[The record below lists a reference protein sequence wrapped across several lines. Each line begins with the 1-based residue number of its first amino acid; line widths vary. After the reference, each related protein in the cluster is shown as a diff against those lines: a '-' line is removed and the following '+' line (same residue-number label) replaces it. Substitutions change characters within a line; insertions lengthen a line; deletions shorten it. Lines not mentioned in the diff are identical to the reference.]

1 MKKETFIVEKLH
13 CASCVA
19 RVEEKLKS
27 IDGVIS
33 VSVNLATKTA
43 YVEYDE
49 KKVTPFEMKEAVDA
63 LGYVFKI
70 VNTKTVVIKVG
81 GLHCASCVAKL
92 ESALKSKE
100 GILEASVNLS
110 MNKAFITFD
119 KNIVSEKDIH
129 DIIKKAGYEPL
140 ESIDTEGEVIE
151 LKKKKQNFIFSALF
165 AFPLLIITMLDHF
178 GVYRF
183 FTNEKLYALIQF
195 ILSTPLLYFGRE
207 FYING
212 VRTLIK
218 SGTSTMDTLVALGTG
233 TAYFYSVYETIVIF
247 TTTDAMASHLY
258 YETSAVLITFILLG
272 RYLEA
277 IAKGKTSEA
286 IKKLIKLMPSH
297 AVVIRDGK
305 EIELSINEVKVGD
318 LILVKSGQ
326 RIPVD
331 GIVVEGYSSVDESMI
346 TGESIPVEKKIG
358 DRVIGGTIN
367 GNGSLI
373 FKASSVGKDTMLAQ
387 IIRLVEEAQA
397 SKAPIQKLV
406 DKISAVFVPVIFI
419 IALVSFFVW
428 KFFGFDTYTATK
440 AFISVL
446 IIACPC
452 SLGLATPTAIIVG
465 TGLGA
470 ERGILFK
477 NAEILEK
484 LSNVD
489 VIVLDKTGTLTYGK
503 PEVVDIKIFDIT
515 EHEFLKII
523 ASIERL
529 SSHPLADAV
538 LRRYGEGT
546 FYEVK
551 DYENFPGKGIKARI
565 NDKIYYAGTLDFLS
579 QEGFSIDKK
588 MFDKYFVDG
597 YSLIILGENCQKN
610 KRIIGFAVIA
620 DVIKN
625 DAFEFVKKIKSQ
637 NIELYMVSGDNEKV
651 AHAVAKKLG
660 IDRYKGEVLPEGKF
674 EIIENIKKEGKIVAM
689 VGDGINDAPALSY
702 ADIGIAFG
710 SGTDIAIETSDIVLI
725 KPDLMNI
732 VKAIHLSRLTKNKIR
747 QNLFWAFIYNTLCVP
762 IAAGILYP
770 FFKITLNPIFAGV
783 AMAMSSVSVVTNSL
797 LMKRAFKWQ

>member
-1 MKKETFIVEKLH
+1 MKKETFIVEGLH

-27 IDGVIS
+27 LDGVINA
-33 VSVNLATKTA
+33 SVNLATKSA

-49 KKVTPFEMKEAVDA
+49 SKISPIIMKASVDA
-63 LGYVFKI
+63 LGYVFKTI
-70 VNTKTVVIKVG
+70 KTKTIVIKIG

-92 ESALKSKE
+92 ENALKNKE
-100 GILEASVNLS
+100 GILEANVNLAT
-110 MNKAFITFD
+110 NKAFITF
-119 KNIVSEKDIH
+119 NPEVIGEKDINSV
-129 DIIKKAGYEPL
+129 ITSAGYKPL
-140 ESIDTEGEVIE
+140 ESIDVEGDAIE
-151 LKKKKQNFIFSALF
+151 AERKKKNFIFSALF
-165 AFPLLIITMLDHF
+165 SFPLLIITMLDHF
-178 GVYRF
+178 GIYRF
-183 FTNEKLYALIQF
+183 FESEKLYAFIQL
-195 ILSTPLLYFGRE
+195 ILSTPVLYFGRE

-212 VRTLIK
+212 IKSLIK

-233 TAYFYSVYETIVIF
+233 TAYIYSLYETIVIF
-247 TTTDAMASHLY
+247 TSGESMASHLY

-272 RYLEA
+272 RYLES

-286 IKKLIKLMPSH
+286 IKKLIKLMPSY
-297 AVVIRDGK
+297 ATVIKDGK
-305 EIELSINEVKVGD
+305 EIEVSINELKVGD

-331 GIVVEGYSSVDESMI
+331 GIVVDGYSSVDESMI
-346 TGESIPVEKKIG
+346 TGESIPVEKKKG
-358 DRVIGGTIN
+358 DKVIGGTLN
-367 GNGSLI
+367 NMGSII
-373 FKASSVGKDTMLAQ
+373 FEVTSIGKDTMLAQ
-387 IIRLVEEAQA
+387 IIKLVEEAQS

-406 DKISAVFVPVIFI
+406 DKISSIFVPVIFL
-419 IALVSFFVW
+419 IALVSFFIW
-428 KFFGFDTYTATK
+428 KFFGFDTYTSTK

-484 LSNVD
+484 LSKVD
-489 VIVLDKTGTLTYGK
+489 VIVLDKTGTLTYGR
-503 PEVVDIKIFDIT
+503 PEVVNVQTFDISQQD
-515 EHEFLKII
+515 FLKIL

-529 SSHPLADAV
+529 SSHPLADAI
-538 LRRYGEGT
+538 LRKYGEGS
-546 FYEVK
+546 FHEVK
-551 DYENFPGKGIKARI
+551 DYENFPGKGLKARI
-565 NDKIYYAGTLDFLS
+565 EDKIYFAGTIDFLT
-579 QEGFSIDKK
+579 QEGFNIDKSLL
-588 MFDKYFVDG
+588 DNYFEEG
-597 YSLIILGENCQKN
+597 YSVIILGEDSLKG
-610 KRIIGFAVIA
+610 KFMIGFAVIS

-625 DAFEFVKKIKSQ
+625 DAFEFVKEIKSQ
-637 NIELYMVSGDNEKV
+637 KIELYLISGDNEKV
-651 AHAVAKKLG
+651 AQSVAKKLG
-660 IDRYKGEVLPEGKF
+660 IDRYKGQVLPSGKLQ
-674 EIIENIKKEGKIVAM
+674 IIEDIKKEGKIVAM

-710 SGTDIAIETSDIVLI
+710 SGTDIAIETSDIVLL

-732 VKAIHLSRLTKNKIR
+732 VKAIDLSRLTKRKIKE
-747 QNLFWAFIYNTLCVP
+747 NLFWAFIYNILGVP

-770 FFKITLNPIFAGV
+770 FLKITLSPIFAGI

-797 LMKRAFKWQ
+797 LMKKAFK

>member
-1 MKKETFIVEKLH
+1 MKKETFIVEGLH
-13 CASCVA
+13 CASCVSK
-19 RVEEKLKS
+19 VEEKLRS
-27 IDGVIS
+27 LDGVINA
-33 VSVNLATKTA
+33 SVNLATKSA

-49 KKVTPFEMKEAVDA
+49 NKISPIIMKASVDA

-70 VNTKTVVIKVG
+70 IKTKTIVIKVG

-92 ESALKSKE
+92 EGALKNKE
-100 GILEASVNLS
+100 GILEANVNLAT
-110 MNKAFITFD
+110 NKAFITF
-119 KNIVSEKDIH
+119 NP
-129 DIIKKAGYEPL
+129 DIIGEKEINGVITSAGYKPL
-140 ESIDTEGEVIE
+140 ESIDVEGDVIE
-151 LKKKKQNFIFSALF
+151 AERKKKNFIFSAIF

-178 GVYRF
+178 GIYRF
-183 FTNEKLYALIQF
+183 FVNEKLYAFIQF
-195 ILSTPLLYFGRE
+195 ILSTPVLFFGRE

-212 VRTLIK
+212 IKSLVK

-233 TAYFYSVYETIVIF
+233 TAYIYSLYETIIIF
-247 TTTDAMASHLY
+247 TAGDSMTSHLY

-286 IKKLIKLMPSH
+286 IKKLIKLMPSY
-297 AVVIRDGK
+297 ATVIKDGK
-305 EIELSINEVKVGD
+305 EIEVSINELNVGD
-318 LILVKSGQ
+318 VILVKSGQ

-331 GIVVEGYSSVDESMI
+331 GIVVDGYSSVDESMI
-346 TGESIPVEKKIG
+346 TGESMPVEKKKG
-358 DRVIGGTIN
+358 DKVIGGTLN
-367 GNGSLI
+367 NTGSII
-373 FKASSVGKDTMLAQ
+373 FEATSVGKDTMLAQ
-387 IIRLVEEAQA
+387 IIRLVEEAQS

-406 DKISAVFVPVIFI
+406 DKISSVFVPVIFL
-419 IALVSFFVW
+419 IALVSFFIW
-428 KFFGFDTYTATK
+428 KFSGFDTYTSAK

-489 VIVLDKTGTLTYGK
+489 VIVLDKTGTLTYGR
-503 PEVVDIKIFDIT
+503 PEVVNIQTFDIS
-515 EHEFLKII
+515 EHDFLKIL

-538 LRRYGEGT
+538 LRRYGEGS
-546 FYEVK
+546 FYEVN
-551 DYENFPGKGIKARI
+551 DYENFPGKGLRARI
-565 NDKIYYAGTLDFLS
+565 GDKIYFAGTIDFLV
-579 QEGFSIDKK
+579 QEGFNIDKSLL
-588 MFDKYFVDG
+588 DNYFEEG
-597 YSLIILGENCQKN
+597 YSVIILGEDSLYGKF
-610 KRIIGFAVIA
+610 IIGFAVVA

-625 DAFEFVKKIKSQ
+625 DAFEFVKEIKSQ
-637 NIELYMVSGDNEKV
+637 KIELYMISGDNEKV
-651 AHAVAKKLG
+651 AQSVAKKLG
-660 IDRYKGEVLPEGKF
+660 IDRYKGQVLPTGKLQ
-674 EIIENIKKEGKIVAM
+674 IIEDIKKEGKIVAM
-689 VGDGINDAPALSY
+689 VGDGINDAPALSF

-732 VKAIHLSRLTKNKIR
+732 VKAIDLSRLTKRKIR
-747 QNLFWAFIYNTLCVP
+747 ENLFWAFIYNTLGVP
-762 IAAGILYP
+762 IAGGILYP
-770 FFKITLNPIFAGV
+770 FFKITLSPIFAGI

-797 LMKRAFKWQ
+797 LMKRAFK